1 MSSAQPKRTGRRPG
15 PSESR
20 ERIAAAARSLFGEL
34 GYERTTFRRIAS
46 AAGVDPALVVH
57 FYGSK
62 EDLFRQVMQL
72 PEGVSAA
79 LDHVAEEPSDQMGR
93 RFAELVVGALEN
105 PATKSI
111 FLGRIRSASSH
122 PDAAALVRETVT
134 RDLSRLTSAITEDR
148 PDARAV
154 LLGAH
159 LVGIA
164 LARYIVRVEPLASL
178 SPAEVIDLIA
188 PTFQRYLAEPLT

>member
-1 MSSAQPKRTGRRPG
+1 MSSAKAKRTGRRPG
-15 PSESR
+15 TTATR
-20 ERIAAAARSLFGEL
+20 EEIADAARALFAEE
-34 GYERTTFRRIAS
+34 GYERTSFRKIAS

-72 PEGVSAA
+72 PEGVSDA

-111 FLGRIRSASSH
+111 FLGRIRSAS
-122 PDAAALVRETVT
+122 
-134 RDLSRLTSAITEDR
+134 
-148 PDARAV
+148 
-154 LLGAH
+154 
-159 LVGIA
+159 
-164 LARYIVRVEPLASL
+164 
-178 SPAEVIDLIA
+178 
-188 PTFQRYLAEPLT
+188 